1 MKNEIAIRYAHRSTF
16 KTEERSRPEM
26 CRRLAMLLA
35 IGTGLLLPIAI
46 SAQQPGVD
54 TLSVQELPGIE
65 SGNYHVNFNFE
76 AGYQMASVDG
86 NTSMYDTL
94 VNLHSGPRI
103 FSQFLS
109 MNARNH
115 EGTYFDR
122 LTM

>member
-1 MKNEIAIRYAHRSTF
+1 MKNEFANRSVHRSSSHTG
-16 KTEERSRPEM
+16 ERNRSGV
-26 CRRLAMLLA
+26 CRRLAVVLA
-35 IGTGLLLPIAI
+35 VGAGLLLPIAI
-46 SAQQPGVD
+46 SAQQLGVD

-103 FSQFLS
+103 FSQL
-109 MNARNH
+109 
-115 EGTYFDR
+115 
-122 LTM
+122 